1 MSTERLRQ
9 VERYISKL
17 QGSIRKAVVE
27 FLKKEEPQ
35 SLRFVRVGISPIQV
49 GSLYKLSIKIYHSK
63 PMKLETLNELVRRLK
78 KSLPIQEWYIYAP
91 HANAIRIETLMTI
104 DILQGLITSP
114 TSFKL

>member
-1 MSTERLRQ
+1 
-9 VERYISKL
+9 
-17 QGSIRKAVVE
+17 
-27 FLKKEEPQ
+27 
-35 SLRFVRVGISPIQV
+35 
-49 GSLYKLSIKIYHSK
+49 
-63 PMKLETLNELVRRLK
+63 MKLETLNELVRRLK